1 MTTTAWIVG
10 TQQQSIDGTG
20 AAPVYSFVAD
30 TNTGIYRSASDRLSI
45 SAGGSSQ
52 CTIGGG
58 ALVMD
63 NSTAIYAADGSAGS
77 PSFTFGNDTDTGIY
91 RFGTNSIAISCSG
104 SLTHFFSGSTFSTG
118 AGVTTVQ
125 FAGIGTTASAANAFL
140 DSGNGNQ
147 LLRSTSSIRYKE
159 NVLSVPIEV
168 VDKMRRLRPVT
179 YTSNCEYDDKEKI
192 HFGLIAEE
200 VAEEFPELVHRNAK
214 GEPESVQYER
224 LGPLLLLYCRYLED
238 QIRAN

>member
-1 MTTTAWIVG
+1 L
-10 TQQQSIDGTG
+10 QSIDGTR
-20 AAPVYSFVAD
+20 AAPGFSFTSD

-63 NSTAIYAADGSAGS
+63 NSTAIYGADGSAGN
-77 PSFTFGNDTDTGIY
+77 PSLTFGNDTDTGIY
-91 RFGTNSIAISCSG
+91 RFGANSLGITCGGTLA
-104 SLTHFFSGSTFSTG
+104 HFFSGTTLQTG
-118 AGVTTVQ
+118 TGVTTVQ
-125 FAGIGTTASAANAFL
+125 FTGIGTTASAANAFL
-140 DSGNGNQ
+140 DSGAGNQ
-147 LLRSTSSIRYKE
+147 ILRSTSSIRYKE
-159 NVLSVPIEV
+159 NVLSVPAKV

-179 YTSNCEYDDKEKI
+179 YTSNCEHDDKEKI